1 LKQNSQVIALRIDSE
16 TLAKLRQEA
25 NEQERTLAKQ
35 VAYLLK
41 TYYKEKEAKE

>member
-1 LKQNSQVIALRIDSE
+1 LKQDSQVIALRIDSE

-35 VAYLLK
+35 ISYLLK
-41 TYYKEKEAKE
+41 TYYKEKEKK

>member
-1 LKQNSQVIALRIDSE
+1 LKQSSQVIALRIDDE

-35 VAYLLK
+35 IAYLLK
-41 TYYKEKEAKE
+41 TYYKEKETK

>member
-16 TLAKLRQEA
+16 TLARLRQEA

-35 VAYLLK
+35 ISYLLK
-41 TYYKEKEAKE
+41 TYYKEKETK

>member
-25 NEQERTLAKQ
+25 NEQERTLSKQ
-35 VAYLLK
+35 ISYLLK
-41 TYYKEKEAKE
+41 TYYKEKETK